1 MRLSTATPTNPKNS
15 ARESRPKALPG
26 CGPSHEAVLLSVE
39 RNRRT
44 RFCRSEGVGTARP
57 WSESIKSVSLTVI
70 PKRFMSIAACHGS
83 RLTSAEATR
92 LDSCVV
98 RRLFLWPVDGAVAVG
113 EADAAADE
121 EEEEDPVPVPVPVP
135 VAVAAAVAA
144 ATIEI
149 GEDSRRLKVLLRP
162 SWGVVKG
169 DAGGTHDL
177 KPPEA
182 PPTSNN
188 RISNCRSTIDLVDQH
203 QESSL
208 SSSGALGSSVK
219 KCERLP
225 EQCRFAIDLSKD
237 QESQCWNSSILQL

>member
-1 MRLSTATPTNPKNS
+1 MPLYQFPMRLSTATPTNPKKS

-26 CGPSHEAVLLSVE
+26 CGPSHDAVFLSVE
-39 RNRRT
+39 KTRRS
-44 RFCRSEGVGTARP
+44 RFCRSEGVVTARP
-57 WSESIKSVSLTVI
+57 RSESIKSVSLTVI
-70 PKRFMSIAACHGS
+70 PNIFMSIAACHGS

-98 RRLFLWPVDGAVAVG
+98 RRLFLWPVDVDGAVAVG

-188 RISNCRSTIDLVDQH
+188 RTSNCRSTIDLADQH

-208 SSSGALGSSVK
+208 SSSGALGCSV
-219 KCERLP
+219 EM
-225 EQCRFAIDLSKD
+225 
-237 QESQCWNSSILQL
+237 

>member
-1 MRLSTATPTNPKNS
+1 M
-15 ARESRPKALPG
+15 
-26 CGPSHEAVLLSVE
+26 
-39 RNRRT
+39 
-44 RFCRSEGVGTARP
+44 
-57 WSESIKSVSLTVI
+57 SLTVM

-121 EEEEDPVPVPVPVP
+121 EEEEDPVPVPVA

-188 RISNCRSTIDLVDQH
+188 RTSNCRRTIDLADQH

-208 SSSGALGSSVK
+208 SSSGALGCSVK

-225 EQCRFAIDLSKD
+225 GAVPI
-237 QESQCWNSSILQL
+237 